1 VSGPVFGGGAV
12 EAGPIRPALDAPLL
26 ALASRLLLVALAL
39 LLLVALLAL
48 PRLLALLLL
57 VALLV
62 ALALLLLVG
71 LLLLLVPWSHPH
83 LTDGASRL
91 GREAV
96 PLVAAQLT
104 LAAALGVGLALVL
117 VLERGLPTPLLV
129 AVRAAH
135 DYEVRAT

>member
-1 VSGPVFGGGAV
+1 
-12 EAGPIRPALDAPLL
+12 LL
-26 ALASRLLLVALAL
+26 ALATRLLRVALAM

-57 VALLV
+57 VVLPV
-62 ALALLLLVG
+62 ALALLLLERRQ
-71 LLLLLVPWSHPH
+71 LLLVPRTNPH
-83 LTDGASRL
+83 LTDGAARL
-91 GREAV
+91 GGEAV
-96 PLVAAQLT
+96 PLIAAQLT